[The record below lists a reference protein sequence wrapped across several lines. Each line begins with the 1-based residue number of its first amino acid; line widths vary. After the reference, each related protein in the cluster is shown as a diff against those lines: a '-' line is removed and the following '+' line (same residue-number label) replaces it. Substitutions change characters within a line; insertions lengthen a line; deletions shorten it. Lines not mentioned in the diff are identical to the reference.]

1 MSATVNKL
9 VYGDLTFTDDEIQD
23 GEVYDAVALLS
34 DAWKSAPS
42 MWDCISGTRRRARP

>member
-34 DAWKSAPS
+34 DALIAELETKK
-42 MWDCISGTRRRARP
+42 TEK

>member
-34 DAWKSAPS
+34 DALEIGTINV
-42 MWDCISGTRRRARP
+42 DYISETRRRARP